1 MIKIV
6 KSFFNGQVK
15 LLELEKYTDKRGYF
29 VESYNYKD
37 LKKIGISKSF
47 LQDNESFSKNIGTL
61 RGLHIQ
67 KYPMQQSKLIS
78 VKRGSIF
85 DVFVDMRKDSKTFG
99 KYLKVVLK
107 ERDNYVLYLPYN
119 FAHGFCTLK
128 NNTLVNYKTSNYY
141 SPKDEVTIKFDDSIL
156 NIEWPKVLNTKYLS
170 IKDKNG
176 KSIDEL
182 NKFK

>member
-182 NKFK
+182 K